1 LFAGRPIDIPKML
14 QRLKQTA
21 HDLALPF
28 GERRMSFNSRRAQE
42 AAKWAESYGR
52 ADAFHHAV
60 FRAYFVDGK
69 NLYDIETLATAADS
83 VGLRGE
89 ALAEVIRQ
97 QTYRAAVDQDW
108 LRSHQLG
115 ITAVPTF
122 RLNGEMLVGAQ
133 PYEKLAGLLTQG
145 R

>member
-1 LFAGRPIDIPKML
+1 
-14 QRLKQTA
+14 
-21 HDLALPF
+21 
-28 GERRMSFNSRRAQE
+28 
-42 AAKWAESYGR
+42 
-52 ADAFHHAV
+52 V

-97 QTYRAAVDQDW
+97 QTYQAAVDQDW

-115 ITAVPTF
+115 ITAVPTL
-122 RLNGEMLVGAQ
+122 RINGEMLVGAQ
-133 PYEKLAGLLTQG
+133 PYEKLAGFLTQG